1 MKKVCFILL
10 ISTIILSCMKNRG
23 PVSWDANYST
33 PLAYGSLGITDI
45 ISDTLYSINT
55 DNTINIHYKRN
66 LYQLSLDSIVELPD
80 NQLSNVFALPFPVAI
95 DFNPGQTFINQPEE
109 QNFSINSVEL
119 KDFSIESAILNYTIT
134 STIQGEVI
142 YDYTVNSAID
152 INGNPFQISIVV
164 PAAQNGSSSQISG
177 TINIPA
183 SNWNLEGASGNEINT
198 ILTTVNVK
206 VSENNLLPISVSNLD
221 TLYID
226 NEIKAIVPISARGY
240 FGEEIFQTGLD
251 TTKLD
256 FLNSIVSGSIGLS
269 NIEMNLISNNGIG
282 TDFRMLINSLSSIGN
297 NYIDLNH
304 SIIGQ
309 TQNINRAYKVGNSI
323 ITSESNQLI
332 NSSNSNINA
341 FLENLPSDL
350 GYDIMVEL
358 NPLGNVSGHNDF
370 IHKDFPLNLDLD
382 LTTPL
387 AFNSNQL
394 TIIDTIDIDLPDT
407 IGINYGSLYLE
418 LTNGFPLEAEILI
431 STLNS
436 PSQFQDLSLISG
448 ANLNSSNI
456 VSTPAVSSHVINV
469 SAESME
475 ELKTSRKI
483 IISATFNTLSQ
494 PQLVDFYDYYNLSF
508 KISADFNTT
517 VTVQ

>member
-1 MKKVCFILL
+1 M
-10 ISTIILSCMKNRG
+10 
-23 PVSWDANYST
+23 
-33 PLAYGSLGITDI
+33 
-45 ISDTLYSINT
+45 
-55 DNTINIHYKRN
+55 
-66 LYQLSLDSIVELPD
+66 
-80 NQLSNVFALPFPVAI
+80 
-95 DFNPGQTFINQPEE
+95 
-109 QNFSINSVEL
+109 
-119 KDFSIESAILNYTIT
+119 
-134 STIQGEVI
+134 
-142 YDYTVNSAID
+142 
-152 INGNPFQISIVV
+152 
-164 PAAQNGSSSQISG
+164 
-177 TINIPA
+177 
-183 SNWNLEGASGNEINT
+183 
-198 ILTTVNVK
+198 
-206 VSENNLLPISVSNLD
+206 
-221 TLYID
+221 
-226 NEIKAIVPISARGY
+226 
-240 FGEEIFQTGLD
+240 D

-370 IHKDFPLNLDLD
+370 IHKDFPLNLDID

-394 TIIDTIDIDLPDT
+394 TIIDTIDIDFPDT

-436 PSQFQDLSLISG
+436 SQFQDLSLISG
-448 ANLNSSNI
+448 ANLNSNNI